1 MFERRPGGRASRGD
15 PRRRPLHD
23 QPWRALKRGFVLL
36 MTKTRPLRRMMRQS
50 LCRFLADFN
59 ELTTFMAGLGRLLG
73 AAEGGTYGS
82 TPGLSMPRPEGADF
96 WIPPAKQGAVM
107 LICW

>member
-1 MFERRPGGRASRGD
+1 MARSEAG
-15 PRRRPLHD
+15 
-23 QPWRALKRGFVLL
+23 QPWRALKRGLVLL
-36 MTKTRPLRRMMRQS
+36 MTKTRPLRRIMRQS

-82 TPGLSMPRPEGADF
+82 PPGLSMPGRPRAADAAIWMPTANGVRSCLF
-96 WIPPAKQGAVM
+96 VGRDGPRF
-107 LICW
+107 L